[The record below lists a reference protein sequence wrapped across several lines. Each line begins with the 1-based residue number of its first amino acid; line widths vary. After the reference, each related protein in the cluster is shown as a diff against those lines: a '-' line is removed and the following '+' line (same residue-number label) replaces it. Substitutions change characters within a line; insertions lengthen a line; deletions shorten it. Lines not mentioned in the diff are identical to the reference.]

1 MKNLSV
7 KLKGD
12 LQLDNY
18 EIEKEVRRLN
28 ETS

>member
-1 MKNLSV
+1 MKSLSV

-12 LQLDNY
+12 LQYDND